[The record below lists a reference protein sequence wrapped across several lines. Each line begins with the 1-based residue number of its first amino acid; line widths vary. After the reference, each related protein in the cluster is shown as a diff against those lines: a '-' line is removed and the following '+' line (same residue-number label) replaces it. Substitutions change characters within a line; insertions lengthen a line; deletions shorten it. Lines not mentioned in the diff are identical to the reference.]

1 MFKEVNVFKPATS
14 KEGNSEVYVICKE
27 FSHSSLSKDMK
38 EVLLNN
44 VEKFSVHSLFSQGD
58 IDKTFM
64 KELRKCSKFFKD
76 IQTNAILSNI
86 ESFDF
91 DIDKINWRYKKT
103 TMCNTQI
110 RELRKK
116 VADEFIL
123 RYNIHPIRNDQRIV
137 PVTTAS
143 VKKVGNFS
151 RWFQGGQSTVFSLGY
166 MKLRMTKSRL
176 LLNLVKAT
184 GRKQLAAPPPS

>member
-44 VEKFSVHSLFSQGD
+44 VEKFSVNSLFSQGD

-76 IQTNAILSNI
+76 I
-86 ESFDF
+86 
-91 DIDKINWRYKKT
+91 
-103 TMCNTQI
+103 
-110 RELRKK
+110 
-116 VADEFIL
+116 
-123 RYNIHPIRNDQRIV
+123 
-137 PVTTAS
+137 
-143 VKKVGNFS
+143 
-151 RWFQGGQSTVFSLGY
+151 LG
-166 MKLRMTKSRL
+166 SI
-176 LLNLVKAT
+176 
-184 GRKQLAAPPPS
+184 S